1 MRCKD
6 IMTTLKKDTKR
17 LHDAL
22 IERGF
27 MFVEFTEPN
36 RKVDSFYVSEIN
48 DFGNGCKDYIV
59 TGFDGETT
67 EIFQTPKGYTDSQFV
82 DEMLHDYDY
91 LRDVC
96 NIRPASIFD
105 ALGITL

>member
-1 MRCKD
+1 
-6 IMTTLKKDTKR
+6 MTKFKKETKR
-17 LHDAL
+17 LHDVM

-27 MFVEFTEPN
+27 MFVEFTESG
-36 RKVDSFYVSEIN
+36 REIDSFYVSELN

-59 TGFDGETT
+59 TGVDGKTT
-67 EIFQTPKGYTDSQFV
+67 EIFRTPAGYTDSQFI
-82 DEMLHDYDY
+82 DEMLHDYDD

-96 NIRPASIFD
+96 NIRFASIFD